1 MGEAEA
7 GGRKFVL
14 IHGGLGNFWPDKG
27 LHDYRRDGLTWRR
40 PEPDTA
46 YFPDKLVVVGH
57 TPARLMYNKAG
68 RLTSAAKLYRTDSF
82 IDVDCGCVFQGG
94 RLGCL
99 CLDTMEEIYMRKNR
113 PPKELFAVHLTNG
126 SLYDRL
132 NRLAA
137 EYSLPAEA
145 LAELAVK
152 RFVEDVALFR
162 SLRSGRLGG
171 SGGSVP
177 RRRT

>member
-14 IHGGLGNFWPDKG
+14 VHGGLGNFSPGKG
-27 LHDYRRDGLTWRR
+27 LHDYGRDGLTWCR

-57 TPARLMYNKAG
+57 MPARLMYNKAG

-82 IDVDCGCVFQGG
+82 INVDCGCVFQGG

-99 CLDTMEEIYMRKNR
+99 CLDTMEEIYM
-113 PPKELFAVHLTNG
+113 
-126 SLYDRL
+126 
-132 NRLAA
+132 
-137 EYSLPAEA
+137 
-145 LAELAVK
+145 
-152 RFVEDVALFR
+152 
-162 SLRSGRLGG
+162 
-171 SGGSVP
+171 
-177 RRRT
+177 